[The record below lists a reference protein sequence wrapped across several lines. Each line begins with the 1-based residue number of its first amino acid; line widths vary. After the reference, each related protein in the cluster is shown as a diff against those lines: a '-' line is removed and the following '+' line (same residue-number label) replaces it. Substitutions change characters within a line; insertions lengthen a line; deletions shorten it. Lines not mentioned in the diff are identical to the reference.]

1 MKRGYKY
8 RIYPNEEQQVEM
20 AHNFGCNRWWWNYQL
35 DKVVTRQEEYKR
47 LKSEGATELPGLV
60 CITGKKENG
69 ALTSLLPSMKKDEE
83 TTWLKEADSTSLII
97 TSRTLDASFK
107 DFLKGAKGFPKFKAR
122 GRSDTYTVQVP
133 TSAQFNNI
141 LKKKG
146 GKWFINIGKTHMV
159 LIRLHRKCRGGIK
172 SITVSRTPKGDYY
185 ASILVDDTFQPL
197 PQRQHTD
204 EGTIGVDMGSK
215 YDENNAAGG
224 NAILSD
230 GTRFPVI
237 NITREEQLLKRL
249 QKRLSKKEWKKTGE
263 IKPRKKYNKETKE
276 YEIVDEE
283 VKTPSKNY
291 LKLKHRIAKI
301 HERIKRRR
309 NYNTHQISSYIA
321 KNDNIDTVGV
331 ETLNV
336 KGMQKNHKNA
346 RSISN
351 GAMGELQ
358 RQLEYKC
365 QWNGKTLIKVP
376 WNFASTKTCRICG
389 NKTDVGSKRIWKCP
403 HCGTVHDRDINAAIN
418 IKEEA
423 LRIIHNPGQAI

>member
-8 RIYPNEEQQVEM
+8 RIYPNDEQQLLM
-20 AHNFGCNRWWWNYQL
+20 LRNFGCNRWWWNYQL
-35 DKVVTRQEEYKR
+35 DKVVARQEEYKH
-47 LKSEGATELPGLV
+47 LKEEGSTELPGLI

-97 TSRTLDASFK
+97 TSRTLDTSFK
-107 DFLKGAKGFPKFKAR
+107 GFLKGNKGFPKFKAR
-122 GRSDTYTVQVP
+122 GYSDAYTVQVP
-133 TSAQFNNI
+133 TNAQYGDV
-141 LKKKG
+141 LVKKH

-159 LIRLHRKCRGGIK
+159 PIRLHRKFRGQIK

-185 ASILVDDTFQPL
+185 ASILVDDNFQPL
-197 PQRQHTD
+197 PQRRHTD

-215 YDENNAAGG
+215 YDANNAAGG

-230 GTRFPVI
+230 GTRFSAI
-237 NITREEQLLKRL
+237 RITREERLLKRL

-263 IKPRKKYNKETKE
+263 TKPRKKYNKKTKE
-276 YEIVDEE
+276 YETVDEE
-283 VKTPSKNY
+283 IKTPSQNY

-301 HERIKRRR
+301 HERIKRKR

-331 ETLNV
+331 ETLDV
-336 KGMQKNHKNA
+336 KDMLQKNSHKTA

-376 WNFASTKTCRICG
+376 KFFASTKTCHICG
-389 NKTDVGSKRIWKCP
+389 NKTAVGENAY
-403 HCGTVHDRDINAAIN
+403 GNVHIVEQYTTEISMQP
-418 IKEEA
+418 
-423 LRIIHNPGQAI
+423 LT